1 MLYNISM
8 KITCLVENKSI
19 SHAYKHKHG
28 LSFFIKTK
36 KHNILFDVGPDKT
49 YYDNAKKLGI
59 DLSNVDVLVISH
71 GHHDHGGGL
80 SHFLK
85 INKKAKI
92 YIRKEAFE
100 KHYTRFHDLRVSI
113 GLNSAIKNNKRIVF
127 TDDVT
132 KIDDELTLFSNVTGR
147 DLFSYMN
154 GPLEV
159 KRNKNYERDRFEHEQ
174 YLLISEDKSVLIT
187 GCTHNGIVNV
197 LRKYDALF
205 TNKYLDVVI
214 GGFHLHDPA
223 RRKNEDPNR
232 IESIIKYLL
241 LRDEHYFTCHCTGE
255 TPYRQMKAKMK
266 DQLGYIKAGQEI
278 YLERYSSLS

>member
-1 MLYNISM
+1 M

-28 LSFFIKTK
+28 LSFFVKTK
-36 KHNILFDVGPDKT
+36 NHNILFDVGPDKT

-59 DLSNVDVLVISH
+59 DLSEVDILVISH
-71 GHHDHGGGL
+71 GHRDHGGGL

-85 INKKAKI
+85 MNKKAKI

-113 GLNSAIKNNKRIVF
+113 GLNSALKNNKRIIF
-127 TDDVT
+127 TNDVT
-132 KIDDELTLFSNVTGR
+132 RIDDELTIFSNVTGR

-159 KRNKNYERDRFEHEQ
+159 KRNNNFQRDRFEHEQ
-174 YLLISEDKSVLIT
+174 YLSVNEDKSVLIT

-197 LRKYDALF
+197 MRKYDTLF
-205 TNKYLDVVI
+205 PNKYLDVVI
-214 GGFHLHDPA
+214 GGFHLSDPV
-223 RRKNEDPNR
+223 RRKNEDEGR
-232 IESIIKYLL
+232 IDSIARYLL
-241 LRDEHYFTCHCTGE
+241 TRDEHYYTCHCTGDI
-255 TPYRQMKAKMK
+255 PYKQMKDTMK
-266 DQLGYIKAGQEI
+266 NKLDYIKAGQEI
-278 YLERYSSLS
+278 YLEKYTHLS

>member
-1 MLYNISM
+1 M

-59 DLSNVDVLVISH
+59 DLSEVDILVISH
-71 GHHDHGGGL
+71 GHRDHGGGL

-85 INKKAKI
+85 MNKKAKI

-113 GLNSAIKNNKRIVF
+113 GLNSALKNNKRIIF
-127 TDDVT
+127 TNDVT
-132 KIDDELTLFSNVTGR
+132 RIDDELTIFSNVTGR

-159 KRNKNYERDRFEHEQ
+159 KRNNNFQRDRFEHEQ
-174 YLLISEDKSVLIT
+174 YLSVNEDKSVLIVDEGPYLT
-187 GCTHNGIVNV
+187 KLADKSTFEDLMAIVKAANS
-197 LRKYDALF
+197 
-205 TNKYLDVVI
+205 
-214 GGFHLHDPA
+214 
-223 RRKNEDPNR
+223 RRKPDPEPIFPPNDVNWHWDLIDMLEANNQLIQEVR
-232 IESIIKYLL
+232 ARQKAFGPRAKDIK
-241 LRDEHYFTCHCTGE
+241 
-255 TPYRQMKAKMK
+255 
-266 DQLGYIKAGQEI
+266 
-278 YLERYSSLS
+278 